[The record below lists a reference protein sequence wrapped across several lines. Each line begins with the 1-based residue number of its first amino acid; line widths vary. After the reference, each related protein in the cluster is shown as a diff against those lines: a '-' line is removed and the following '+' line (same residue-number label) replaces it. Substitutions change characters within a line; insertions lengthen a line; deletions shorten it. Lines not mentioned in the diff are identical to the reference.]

1 MSKRGRATGS
11 AYKVRVTKGLPL
23 GAVLKCADNSGA
35 KVLKIIAV
43 LRYGGRLRRLAS
55 AAVGD
60 MVVVSVKKGT
70 PQMRRQVIN
79 AVIVRQK
86 KPYRRFDGT
95 WIYFEE
101 NAAVVTTPT
110 GEPRGSDIRGPVAKE
125 AAERWPRIASTARMI
140 I

>member
-1 MSKRGRATGS
+1 MFYDLHVHTNLSIGENTIEEMVGMARQLGLGGLGIARYYNG
-11 AYKVRVTKGLPL
+11 TKLEALP
-23 GAVLKCADNSGA
+23 
-35 KVLKIIAV
+35 KIENF
-43 LRYGGRLRRLAS
+43 
-55 AAVGD
+55 D
-60 MVVVSVKKGT
+60 
-70 PQMRRQVIN
+70 VIN
-79 AVIVRQK
+79 AVIIRQR

-95 WIYFEE
+95 WIYFED

>member
-1 MSKRGRATGS
+1 MSKRGRASGS
-11 AYKVRVTKGLPL
+11 AYKVGVTRGLPL

-70 PQMRRQVIN
+70 PQIN
-79 AVIVRQK
+79 TDKQ
-86 KPYRRFDGT
+86 
-95 WIYFEE
+95 
-101 NAAVVTTPT
+101 
-110 GEPRGSDIRGPVAKE
+110 
-125 AAERWPRIASTARMI
+125 
-140 I
+140 